1 MLKISNLNLSL
12 NLSLQHALEHRYNE
26 TNKELVFSKVRYS
39 EEAALRV
46 SELPDLI
53 LAKSNRKVRYYEVT
67 VPTTPAE
74 KMSELICEEEIDDD
88 DMSMTSNSSTVGCL
102 SVAMASPKF
111 ALTSLPGYGD
121 PTKYAVSYDGDNGMK
136 YLSTLQAL
144 SKMDRETWNAGAEF
158 KFGPAFGRPGDVIGA
173 GIIFDQ
179 ESEEDEGPG
188 HKKKRFCPNCGYTG
202 HALRKCFFTK
212 RCFACGSRGHRKSEC
227 TWNRPSENVTHT
239 HAHLEHF
246 YKTTTAQVRKDL
258 ACDVRNVMREVIMLQ
273 SCVRS

>member
-1 MLKISNLNLSL
+1 LRSLMRARVVFPKGRFAFLYVVVLKISNLNLSL
-12 NLSLQHALEHRYNE
+12 HLSLQHALEHRYNE

-144 SKMDRETWNAGAEF
+144 SKMDRATWSAG
-158 KFGPAFGRPGDVIGA
+158 
-173 GIIFDQ
+173 
-179 ESEEDEGPG
+179 
-188 HKKKRFCPNCGYTG
+188 T
-202 HALRKCFFTK
+202 
-212 RCFACGSRGHRKSEC
+212 
-227 TWNRPSENVTHT
+227 
-239 HAHLEHF
+239 
-246 YKTTTAQVRKDL
+246 
-258 ACDVRNVMREVIMLQ
+258 
-273 SCVRS
+273 